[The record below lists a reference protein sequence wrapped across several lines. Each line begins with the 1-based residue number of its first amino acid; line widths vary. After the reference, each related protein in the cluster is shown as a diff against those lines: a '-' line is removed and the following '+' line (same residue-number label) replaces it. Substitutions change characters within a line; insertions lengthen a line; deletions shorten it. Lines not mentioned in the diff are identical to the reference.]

1 MIKAIETRRSIR
13 KYHADKPVTK
23 EQLKQLLEAAMLA
36 PSARNTRPWE
46 FIAVTCRKTLDEIVS
61 IHPYAQMCKTATAAI
76 VVVGVPQEDG
86 LQGYFA
92 QDCGAATQNILLEAV
107 DMGLGTCWCGV
118 FPREERI
125 GPFSELFKIEA
136 PKVPFCVI
144 AVGVPDESPDK
155 RGYYEEAK
163 AQYIE

>member
-13 KYHADKPVTK
+13 KYLPDKPVTK
-23 EQLKQLLEAAMLA
+23 EQLKQLLTAAMLA
-36 PSARNTRPWE
+36 PSARNSRPWE
-46 FIAVTCRKTLDEIVS
+46 FIAVTNRDKLDEIVR

-76 VVVGVPQEDG
+76 IVIGVPQENG
-86 LQGYFA
+86 LAGYFA
-92 QDCGAATQNILLEAV
+92 QDCGAATENILLEAA

-125 GPFSELFKIEA
+125 KPFVELFDIQE

-144 AVGVPDESPDK
+144 AVGVPDEDPAP
-155 RGYYEEAK
+155 RGFYEEK
-163 AQYIE
+163 KVSFIE